1 MFHFCHIK
9 LVFQDYV
16 PFIFTW
22 KEKKSDCFKMWNDIF
37 QKDSDFFLQFKLSSF
52 ISYQRILII
61 SFLKWFL
68 KQFILKLIRYFFA
81 DVKDKST

>member
-22 KEKKSDCFKMWNDIF
+22 KKKKSDCFKMWNDIF
-37 QKDSDFFLQFKLSSF
+37 QKDSDFF
-52 ISYQRILII
+52 
-61 SFLKWFL
+61 
-68 KQFILKLIRYFFA
+68 A
-81 DVKDKST
+81 V

>member
-22 KEKKSDCFKMWNDIF
+22 KKKNQIALRCRKIFFKKIPI
-37 QKDSDFFLQFKLSSF
+37 FLQFKLSSF

-61 SFLKWFL
+61 SFLKWVF
-68 KQFILKLIRYFFA
+68 KAVY
-81 DVKDKST
+81 T